1 MVLRKLIEFKHKLTN
16 KLMGYKY
23 TIIALVSL
31 MIVLNAFGPYFN
43 NLIDEYLID
52 ESDFGT
58 TENKKSYNEIY
69 LIEKN
74 QGYDIVLDVRSVEEY
89 ENSHLEDSIN
99 IPHTE
104 ILENPNILNL
114 KGIHK
119 NKMILVYCK
128 TGRRASLVVNEMMR
142 LGYDKNSVNYYTGNH
157 ESLTSAFL

>member
-1 MVLRKLIEFKHKLTN
+1 MVIRKLIEFKNKLVN

-23 TIIALVSL
+23 TIFALVSL
-31 MIVLNAFGPYFN
+31 MIVLNLIGPYLN
-43 NLIDEYLID
+43 NLIDEYLLD

-58 TENKKSYNEIY
+58 TEHKKSYDEIY

-74 QGYDIVLDVRSVEEY
+74 KGYDIVLDVRSVEEY

-128 TGRRASLVVNEMMR
+128 SGRRASLVVNEMMR
-142 LGYDKNSVNYYTGNH
+142 LGYDKNSVHYYAGNH

>member
-1 MVLRKLIEFKHKLTN
+1 MNIDKLIKFKN
-16 KLMGYKY
+16 KLLNILMDYKY
-23 TIIALVSL
+23 TIFALVSF
-31 MIVLNAFGPYFN
+31 MILLNIFGPHLI
-43 NLIDEYLID
+43 NLIDEYTDD
-52 ESDFGT
+52 ET
-58 TENKKSYNEIY
+58 HIHNKENQRSYSEIY
-69 LIEKN
+69 KIEKN
-74 QGYDIVLDVRSVEEY
+74 KGYDIVLDVRSREEY
-89 ENSHLEDSIN
+89 EKGHLEDSIN

>member
-1 MVLRKLIEFKHKLTN
+1 MNIDKLIEFKNKSLNILMSYKLTVF
-16 KLMGYKY
+16 
-23 TIIALVSL
+23 ILVSF
-31 MIVLNAFGPYFN
+31 MIVLNIFGPRLIN
-43 NLIDEYLID
+43 IIDEYTDD
-52 ESDFGT
+52 ENYNYNKENQRTYSD
-58 TENKKSYNEIY
+58 IY
-69 LIEKN
+69 KIEKN
-74 QGYDIVLDVRSVEEY
+74 QGYDIVLDVRSREEY
-89 ENSHLEDSIN
+89 EKDHLEDSIN